1 MTIPKALVST
11 EEGKC
16 HAVGVSRR
24 PPLLPNV
31 LLPLVLL
38 ILLHF
43 HFESILS
50 LSLMTQ
56 PTSYKT
62 PLDLSAKEAWPS
74 APVGDLQTLPFQ
86 VVAGCMP
93 RSGSLFPQENP
104 TQALDSKTAAKAEAP
119 FPLWCHRPRPVG
131 PQMTS
136 EQTYFGPQ

>member
-1 MTIPKALVST
+1 M
-11 EEGKC
+11 
-16 HAVGVSRR
+16 VGVSGR
-24 PPLLPNV
+24 PPLPPNV

-43 HFESILS
+43 HFESIIS

-62 PLDLSAKEAWPS
+62 PLDLCAKEAWPS
-74 APVGDLQTLPFQ
+74 APVGDSQ

-104 TQALDSKTAAKAEAP
+104 TQALDSKTAAKAEAL
-119 FPLWCHRPRPVG
+119 FPLWCHRQISRP
-131 PQMTS
+131 PDDL
-136 EQTYFGPQ
+136 